1 MTTENVTTVADKRDL
16 DQITAGWAGLVV
28 CGLVAAII
36 WFFGISAVMGNS
48 GVETSALEC
57 TPTYGIAQGAQDCVR
72 P

>member
-1 MTTENVTTVADKRDL
+1 MTTENVSNVADKRDL

-36 WFFGISAVMGNS
+36 WYFGISAVMSNG

-57 TPTYGIAQGAQDCVR
+57 APTYGVNQGSDDCVR